1 MSDVRTPA
9 VGQLLPTPFDSIRDY
24 VGALDAR
31 GRVLHVPAMDQDKY
45 EVTAF
50 AYRLIDK
57 FGIEQAPAF
66 MVDRIK
72 INNEWVEGPLLANA
86 YGRWPDEAV
95 LLACL
100 ISPKTTNRCITR
112 SCARWKKD

>member
-1 MSDVRTPA
+1 MNAAVNAAVPHLSATP
-9 VGQLLPTPFDSIRDY
+9 PTATFDSIRDY
-24 VGALDAR
+24 VRALEAR
-31 GRVLHVPAMDQDKY
+31 GRVLHVGAMDQDQY

-66 MVDRIK
+66 MVDRIR
-72 INNEWVEGPLLANA
+72 INGQWMAGPLLANP

-95 LLACL
+95 LFGV
-100 ISPKTTNRCITR
+100 PEIT
-112 SCARWKKD
+112 SDPQG